1 MKIMITGCDG
11 QVGSCLVQQL
21 NGRADIEYLA
31 VDRDQLDITDASAVA
46 QMVHAF
52 RPDAI
57 INAAAHT
64 AVDKAEQEVALSYAI
79 NRDGPHHLAKAA
91 NAVGAAMLHI
101 STDYVFAGDK
111 QGEYAESDATDPQ
124 GVYGMSK
131 LAGEQAVAA
140 ACPRHIILRTA
151 WVFCE
156 TGNNFVKTMLRLAQ
170 NRDELGVV
178 ADQFGGPTYAGD
190 IAKALITI
198 ATTLYTRDQQS
209 DQPHDQQRDQQQ
221 GEPYYGIYHFAGQP
235 HVNWHQFASE
245 IFNQANAQGMI
256 SKVMRVN
263 AITSD
268 QYPTPAKR
276 PANSKLN
283 CQKIEQA
290 FGIKPS
296 DWQAALHHLNRYMPM

>member
-1 MKIMITGCDG
+1 MKILVTGSNG
-11 QVGSCLVQQL
+11 QVGSCLVKQL
-21 NGRADIEYLA
+21 TELSEIECLA
-31 VDRDQLDITDASAVA
+31 VDRDQLDITDRDAVNKL
-46 QMVHAF
+46 VNEF
-52 RPDAI
+52 KPDAI

-64 AVDKAEQEVALSYAI
+64 AVDKAEQEVELSYAI
-79 NRDGPHHLAKAA
+79 NRYGPEYLAQAA
-91 NAVGAAMLHI
+91 NSVGASILHI

-111 QGEYAESDATDPQ
+111 EGAYVETDSVSPQ
-124 GVYGMSK
+124 GVYGHSK

-170 NRDELGVV
+170 SRDELGVV

-190 IAKALITI
+190 IANALIVM
-198 ATTLYTRDQQS
+198 AVALHS
-209 DQPHDQQRDQQQ
+209 GNGH
-221 GEPYYGIYHFAGQP
+221 YGIYHFAGKP
-235 HVNWHQFASE
+235 HVSWFQFASQ
-245 IFNQANAQGMI
+245 IFKQAKAQKLF
-256 SKVMRVN
+256 SKDIQVN

-283 CQKIEQA
+283 CHKIEQT
-290 FGIKPS
+290 FCITPS
-296 DWQAALHHLNRYMPM
+296 DWQAVLNNLKSYA